1 MRKLKTVD
9 IPAFC
14 RCVKKLGLKDQIRTI
29 ALQSDTMQDAWGQG
43 FDLLWN
49 LFDIA
54 TEREGEAVIYEFL
67 AGPFEMK
74 PAEVAD
80 LDLAD
85 LMDNLQQLAA
95 DNNLTAFFKLAAAST
110 K

>member
-1 MRKLKTVD
+1 MRKLKTAD

-14 RCVKKLGLKDQIRTI
+14 RCIKRLGLKDQIRTI
-29 ALQSDTMQDAWGQG
+29 AQQSDNMQDAWAQG

-49 LFDIA
+49 IFDIA
-54 TEREGEAVIYEFL
+54 TEKEGEGEIYKFL

-74 PAEVAD
+74 PAEVAA

-85 LMDNLQQLAA
+85 LLENIQQLVA
-95 DNNLTAFFKLAAAST
+95 DNNLAAFFKFAAAST

>member
-1 MRKLKTVD
+1 MRKLKTAD

-14 RCVKKLGLKDQIRTI
+14 RCVKRLGLKDQIRAI
-29 ALQSDTMQDAWGQG
+29 AQQANTMQDAWDQG
-43 FDLLWN
+43 FDLIWN

-54 TEREGEAVIYEFL
+54 TEKEGESEIYNFL
-67 AGPFEMK
+67 SGPFEMT

-85 LMDNLQQLAA
+85 LLANLQQLAA
-95 DNNLTAFFKLAAAST
+95 DNNLAAFFKLAAAST